1 MSILAP
7 ACAIP
12 VSLYPPPARMC
23 TVGTGST
30 LCLNVSQCVS
40 MCLNVSEGE
49 ERLDASGN
57 V

>member
-7 ACAIP
+7 AYAIP

-30 LCLNVSQCVS
+30 GSTNL
-40 MCLNVSEGE
+40 CLNVSEGE